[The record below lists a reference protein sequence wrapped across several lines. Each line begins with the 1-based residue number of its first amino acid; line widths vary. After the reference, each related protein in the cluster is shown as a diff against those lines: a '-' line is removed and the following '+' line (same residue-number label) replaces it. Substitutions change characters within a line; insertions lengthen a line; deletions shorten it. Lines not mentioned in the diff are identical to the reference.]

1 MSTTRSGE
9 LRKKMTASE
18 KHLWYALRPLR
29 QRGFHFR
36 KQHPISRTIVDF
48 ACLTRRLIVE
58 VDGDVHRSPE
68 HAAQNERRD
77 AFLRAKGFAVLRF
90 PAMAVMRDVESVVR
104 AVLAA
109 LEASPAPKFT
119 PKLAGRSPTLALRAC
134 PSPEGDRCA
143 TGRD

>member
-1 MSTTRSGE
+1 
-9 LRKKMTASE
+9 MTASE

-77 AFLRAKGFAVLRF
+77 ALANMAIDKGLRPRSTGTSEALILR
-90 PAMAVMRDVESVVR
+90 
-104 AVLAA
+104 
-109 LEASPAPKFT
+109 KFD
-119 PKLAGRSPTLALRAC
+119 
-134 PSPEGDRCA
+134 ED
-143 TGRD
+143 